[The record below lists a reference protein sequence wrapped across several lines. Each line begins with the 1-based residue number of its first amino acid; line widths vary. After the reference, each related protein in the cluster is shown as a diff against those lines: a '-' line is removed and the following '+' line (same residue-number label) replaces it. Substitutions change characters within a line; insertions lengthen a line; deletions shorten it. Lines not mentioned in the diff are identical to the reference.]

1 MVIGCGHGNQA
12 SAEDIVLITALDT
25 KGVSQSGRQLIDLS
39 VEGAAMAELQYSVY
53 VAPPKLVVSDNFP
66 PGEDR
71 EMWSPT
77 SSTLIHGE
85 RDAVLVDAL
94 MTKDESRALAD
105 WVVAAGKNVTAIF
118 VTHAH
123 GDHFFGAPAV
133 LERFPD
139 ARVVAAPGVAARM
152 DAQYSL
158 RRFGGFWDLRFPGQI
173 SGQHVTAE
181 PLTDGL
187 IELEGEQLHA
197 IELGHTDTDGTSAL
211 HVPSTG
217 LVVAG
222 DAVYGEVHVYLAEAK
237 GSGTQE
243 WLGALDAIERLRPS
257 AVVAGHKRDGDADSP
272 EYIGRTRRYIED
284 FTAAAEKAS
293 SFTDLYEAMIA
304 LYPDRVN
311 RAVPWHSA
319 KAFLA

>member
-1 MVIGCGHGNQA
+1 MI
-12 SAEDIVLITALDT
+12 S
-25 KGVSQSGRQLIDLS
+25 
-39 VEGAAMAELQYSVY
+39 
-53 VAPPKLVVSDNFP
+53 P

-77 SSTLIHGE
+77 TSTLIHGE

-123 GDHFFGAPAV
+123 GDHFFGAPAI

-139 ARVVAAPGVAARM
+139 ARVVAAPSVAARM
-152 DAQYSL
+152 DTQYGP
-158 RRFGGFWDLRFPGQI
+158 RFDRSWGSRFPGQI

-187 IELEGEQLHA
+187 IELEGEQLRA

-222 DAVYGEVHVYLAEAK
+222 DAVYGEVHLYLVEAK
-237 GSGTQE
+237 GSGGQE
-243 WLGALDAIERLRPS
+243 WLDALDAIERLRPS

-284 FTAAAEKAS
+284 FTAAAEQAS
-293 SFTDLYEAMIA
+293 SFTDLYEAMIV

>member
-1 MVIGCGHGNQA
+1 
-12 SAEDIVLITALDT
+12 
-25 KGVSQSGRQLIDLS
+25 
-39 VEGAAMAELQYSVY
+39 MAELQYSVY
-53 VAPPKLVVSDNFP
+53 VAPPKLVVSDGFP

-77 SSTLIHGE
+77 TSTLIHGG

-152 DAQYSL
+152 GAQYSPP
-158 RRFGGFWDLRFPGQI
+158 RFDGFWGVRFPGQI

-222 DAVYGEVHVYLAEAK
+222 DAVYGEVHLYLVEAK
-237 GSGTQE
+237 GSGSQE
-243 WLGALDAIERLRPS
+243 WLEALDTVERLNPR
-257 AVVAGHKRDGDADSP
+257 AVVAGHKQDGGADSP

-293 SFTDLYEAMIA
+293 SFTSLYEAMIT